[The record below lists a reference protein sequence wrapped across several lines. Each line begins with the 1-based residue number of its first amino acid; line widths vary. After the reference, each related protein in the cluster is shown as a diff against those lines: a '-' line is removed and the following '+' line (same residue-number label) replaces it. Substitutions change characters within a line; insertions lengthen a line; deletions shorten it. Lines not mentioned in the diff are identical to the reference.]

1 LREEISSL
9 FFNIKGDENMDILT
23 QVKLITGKTDE
34 ALINLLI
41 DKTKQEVALICK
53 RDYINEMD
61 NVASDIV
68 CWKLN
73 TKNTEG
79 LTGQSYNGV
88 SESYLDN
95 YPISIR
101 KQLYAFMKRVHFL

>member
-1 LREEISSL
+1 
-9 FFNIKGDENMDILT
+9 
-23 QVKLITGKTDE
+23 LITGKTDE

-41 DKTKQEVALICK
+41 EKTKAEVVLICK
-53 RDYINEMD
+53 RDYVAEVFD
-61 NVASDIV
+61 NLISDMV

-73 TKNTEG
+73 TQNTEG
-79 LTGQSYNGV
+79 LSGQSYNGI

-101 KQLYAFMKRVHFL
+101 KQLSALTKRVYFL